1 MKTITLT
8 APAHWA
14 CYLINSDSSGMDDED
29 IRACDLFFREQF
41 GRKGA
46 ICVDAVD
53 AGFMAWHDARDYA
66 LAADCAEFTFII

>member
-1 MKTITLT
+1 
-8 APAHWA
+8 
-14 CYLINSDSSGMDDED
+14 MDDED

-46 ICVDAVD
+46 ICVDAAD
-53 AGFMAWHDARDYA
+53 IGFMAWHDARDYA

>member
-14 CYLINSDSSGMDDED
+14 CYLIYDDASGLDDED
-29 IRACDLFFREQF
+29 QRACDLFFRSQF

-46 ICVDAVD
+46 ICVDAEDV
-53 AGFMAWHDARDYA
+53 GFVAWHDARAYA